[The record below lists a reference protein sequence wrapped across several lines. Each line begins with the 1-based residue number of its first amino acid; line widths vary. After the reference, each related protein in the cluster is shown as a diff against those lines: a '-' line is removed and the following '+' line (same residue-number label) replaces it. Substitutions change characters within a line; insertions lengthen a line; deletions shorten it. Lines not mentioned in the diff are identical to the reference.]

1 MLTKLDY
8 SIFTCYFACAI
19 NYSVLKEV
27 YTVSTTAIRETAI
40 GSWELDPVHSSVGFE
55 VPYLVGTFKGQFREI
70 AGSLSVDHDRAQLEG
85 TAKVESVDGKDE
97 NLAAH
102 LQSPDFFDAERH
114 PELRFTA
121 SDIELGDDSVAAH
134 GELTIKGVTKPV
146 EVTGKVTDVIV
157 DGYGRERI
165 GLELTTTVNRHDFG
179 VSWNMPLPT
188 GEPSVGDDVTIV
200 AKLYF
205 TKAA

>member
-1 MLTKLDY
+1 
-8 SIFTCYFACAI
+8 
-19 NYSVLKEV
+19 
-27 YTVSTTAIRETAI
+27 VSTTALRETAI

-55 VPYLVGTFKGQFREI
+55 VSYLVGTFKGQFRQI
-70 AGSLSVDHDRAQLEG
+70 SGSLAIEEERARLEG
-85 TAKVESVDGKDE
+85 TAKVESVDVKDE
-97 NLAAH
+97 NLGAH

-114 PELRFTA
+114 PELRFSA
-121 SDIELGDDSVAAH
+121 SDIELGESVAAR

-146 EVTGKVTDVIV
+146 DVTGKATDVIV

-200 AKLYF
+200 AELYF